1 MQCIR
6 AAIVGIGVNTT
17 QTVKIMTKK
26 ARDRLARTGIITK
39 MTRRLNLWSNQ

>member
-6 AAIVGIGVNTT
+6 AAIVGFEVNTT

-26 ARDRLARTGIITK
+26 ARDRLARTRIITR
-39 MTRRLNLWSNQ
+39 MTRRFYLWSKQ